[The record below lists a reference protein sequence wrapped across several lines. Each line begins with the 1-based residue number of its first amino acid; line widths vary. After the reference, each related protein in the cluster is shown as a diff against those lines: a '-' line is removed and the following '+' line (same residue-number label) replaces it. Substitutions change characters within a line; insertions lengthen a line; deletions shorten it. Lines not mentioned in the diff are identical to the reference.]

1 MDSKGAWSLS
11 FHESEPCSMKN
22 PVVVRL
28 VQTREDLDRFI
39 RLPWSLYEGDSHWVP
54 PLVKSQRNF
63 LSSQTGSFF
72 DHGEAEYWV
81 AFRGEE
87 PIGRLSAHV
96 NHAYEDCQDTH
107 TGFFGFFE
115 CADDP
120 EAASALFEAGAAWL
134 RARRKTRVLGPMS
147 FGIYDEIGLLVEGF
161 DTLPPILL
169 THNPTYYAAL
179 WSQWGFQKEID
190 WLALRTTNRQVDPL
204 VMKADAQALLAASR
218 LKMST
223 PSPRDVMR
231 RSDEIFKLFNSAW
244 QANWG
249 HVPFTRKQFKNI
261 LHELRPA
268 LRSDMIRIVEND
280 IRIVAFIITIV
291 DINPQ
296 VQHLNGHCAWWNQL
310 GLLIQARWRPVRKV
324 KTVLLGVDR
333 RYQRRRL
340 HDAMILDTYSHLIRE
355 QPQLEVGDCSLIV
368 EAHKHFI
375 QGLEQYGVHRYK
387 TYRIY
392 ERAL

>member
-1 MDSKGAWSLS
+1 MGSRADWNLI
-11 FHESEPCSMKN
+11 FNESEVDSMKDS
-22 PVVVRL
+22 VVVRL
-28 VQTREDLDRFI
+28 VKTPEDLDRFI
-39 RLPWSLYEGDSHWVP
+39 RLPWSLYKGDAQWVP
-54 PLVKSQRNF
+54 PLVDQQRGF
-63 LSSQTGSFF
+63 LSPKTGPFF
-72 DHGEAEYWV
+72 DYGEADLWL
-81 AFRGEE
+81 AFRDGT
-87 PIGRLSAHV
+87 PVGRLSAHV

-115 CADDP
+115 CIDDP
-120 EAASALFEAGAAWL
+120 EVATALFEAGAAWL
-134 RARRKTRVLGPMS
+134 RERGKTRVLGPMS
-147 FGIYDEIGLLVEGF
+147 FGIYDEIGLLVDGF
-161 DTLPPILL
+161 DTMPPILL

-204 VMKADAQALLAASR
+204 AMQADAQALLTASR

-223 PSPRDVMR
+223 PSPGDVMR

-244 QANWG
+244 KANWG
-249 HVPFTRKQFKNI
+249 HVPFTRKQFSAI

-280 IRIVAFIITIV
+280 VRIVAFIITIV

-296 VQHLNGHCAWWNQL
+296 LQRLNGHCHWWNQL
-310 GLLIQARWRPVRKV
+310 GLLFQARWRPVKKV

-340 HDAMILDTYSHLIRE
+340 HDAMILDTYSQLIRE

-375 QGLEQYGVHRYK
+375 QGLEQYGVQRYK